1 MYGKEKEHIMKR
13 KKLSDELIKYGYVFS
28 LPKMVIT
35 YIVMVISTVLIGL
48 LFQLN
53 SVFIIVLCIC
63 VILMLPL
70 YIKNYNYNRYQQ
82 QRFSDVNIYM
92 EQFMYSFMKNGKIL
106 STLNDV
112 KELFL
117 KGKMC
122 DVINKAIKYIRDTY
136 EENDVESKA
145 LKMICEEYQYEG
157 LKTMHGFALS
167 VEANGGAY
175 ISCMQLILEARR
187 MWADRVY
194 EQMKI
199 RKHQKVLIL
208 MSIVTSL
215 LLCSI
220 LYYMAE
226 RMDVSVGSEMIS
238 QIITFAVI
246 FLDMWIYY
254 LADRKLSVDF
264 LEEDTRDDKI
274 MVAKY
279 KRFQKYKEK
288 PSSHY
293 ISLKITR
300 KQLTRAFEKE
310 FPRWLLQVSLLLQS
324 ENVQVAIF
332 KSLKD
337 APLLMQDELAKL
349 IMELKRDP
357 TSMKPYNSFLDDY
370 NMPEVRSAMKMLF
383 SLSEGTGANASDQ
396 IEDIIRRN
404 QQMMNKAEKL
414 RMEDTAS
421 GMYAL
426 FLAPQLT
433 GGCKLLVDMVL
444 LLVCYMGKMI

>member
-1 MYGKEKEHIMKR
+1 MKR
-13 KKLSDELIKYGYVFS
+13 KKLSDELVKYGYVFS
-28 LPKMVIT
+28 LPKVIIT
-35 YIVMVISTVLIGL
+35 YLLMVVFTILLGL
-48 LFQLN
+48 FFQLDA
-53 SVFIIVLCIC
+53 VFIVALCIC
-63 VILMLPL
+63 ACLMLPL

-82 QRFSDVNIYM
+82 QRFSDVNVYM
-92 EQFMYSFMKNGKIL
+92 EQFMYSFMKTGKIL
-106 STLNDV
+106 STLYDV
-112 KELFL
+112 KELFP

-122 DVINKAIKYIRDTY
+122 DVINKSIKYIKDTY
-136 EENDVESKA
+136 EESDVEGKA
-145 LKMICEEYQYEG
+145 LEIISDEYQYEG

-199 RKHQKVLIL
+199 RKHQKVLVL

-215 LLCSI
+215 ILCSV
-220 LYYMAE
+220 LYYMSD
-226 RMDVSVGSEMIS
+226 RMDVSVGSEIIS
-238 QIITFAVI
+238 QIVTFVVI

-264 LEEDTRDDKI
+264 LEEDNKDDEI

-293 ISLKITR
+293 LSIRIAR

-337 APLLMQDELAKL
+337 APRLMQDELAKL
-349 IMELKRDP
+349 ILELKSEP
-357 TSMKPYNSFLDDY
+357 TSMKPYNNFLEDY

-433 GGCKLLVDMVL
+433 GGCKLLVDMIL
-444 LLVCYMGKMI
+444 LLVCYMSKMI

>member
-1 MYGKEKEHIMKR
+1 MKR
-13 KKLSDELIKYGYVFS
+13 KKLSDELVKYGYVFS
-28 LPKMVIT
+28 LPKMLIT
-35 YIVMVISTVLIGL
+35 YFLMAVFTILLGL
-48 LFQLN
+48 FFQLN
-53 SVFIIVLCIC
+53 AVFIVALCIC
-63 VILMLPL
+63 ACLMLPL
-70 YIKNYNYNRYQQ
+70 YIRNYNYNRYQQ
-82 QRFSDVNIYM
+82 QRFSDVNVYM
-92 EQFMYSFMKNGKIL
+92 EQFMYSFMKTGKIL
-106 STLNDV
+106 STLYDV
-112 KELFL
+112 KELFP

-122 DVINKAIKYIRDTY
+122 DVINKSIKYIKDTY
-136 EENDVESKA
+136 EESDVEGKA
-145 LKMICEEYQYEG
+145 LEIISDEYQYEG

-199 RKHQKVLIL
+199 RKHQKVLVL

-215 LLCSI
+215 ILCSV
-220 LYYMAE
+220 LYYMSD

-238 QIITFAVI
+238 QIVTFVVI

-264 LEEDTRDDKI
+264 LEEDNKDDEI
-274 MVAKY
+274 MVSKY

-293 ISLKITR
+293 LSIKIAR

-337 APLLMQDELAKL
+337 APRLMQDELAKL
-349 IMELKRDP
+349 ILELKSEP
-357 TSMKPYNSFLDDY
+357 TSMKPYNNFLEDY

-433 GGCKLLVDMVL
+433 GGCKLLVDMIL
-444 LLVCYMGKMI
+444 LLVCYMSKMI

>member
-1 MYGKEKEHIMKR
+1 MYGKGEVHIMKR
-13 KKLSDELIKYGYVFS
+13 KKLSDELVKYGYVFS
-28 LPKMVIT
+28 LPKMIIT
-35 YIVMVISTVLIGL
+35 YLLMAVFTILLGL
-48 LFQLN
+48 FFQLN
-53 SVFIIVLCIC
+53 AVFIVALCIC
-63 VILMLPL
+63 ACLMLPL
-70 YIKNYNYNRYQQ
+70 YIRNYNYNRYQQ
-82 QRFSDVNIYM
+82 QRFSDVNVYM
-92 EQFMYSFMKNGKIL
+92 EQFMYSFMKTGKIL
-106 STLNDV
+106 STLYDV
-112 KELFL
+112 KELFP

-122 DVINKAIKYIRDTY
+122 DVINKSITYIKDTY
-136 EENDVESKA
+136 EESDVEGKA
-145 LKMICEEYQYEG
+145 LEIISDEYQYEG

-199 RKHQKVLIL
+199 RKHQKVLVL

-215 LLCSI
+215 ILCSV
-220 LYYMAE
+220 LYYMSD

-238 QIITFAVI
+238 QIVTFVVI

-264 LEEDTRDDKI
+264 LEEDNKDDGI
-274 MVAKY
+274 MVSKY

-293 ISLKITR
+293 LSIKIAR

-337 APLLMQDELAKL
+337 APRLMQDELAKL
-349 IMELKRDP
+349 ILELKSEP
-357 TSMKPYNSFLDDY
+357 TSMKPYNNFLEDY

-433 GGCKLLVDMVL
+433 GGCKLLVDMIL
-444 LLVCYMGKMI
+444 LLVCYMSKMI

>member
-1 MYGKEKEHIMKR
+1 MKR
-13 KKLSDELIKYGYVFS
+13 KKLSDELVKYGYVFS
-28 LPKMVIT
+28 LPKMIIT
-35 YIVMVISTVLIGL
+35 YLLMVVFTILLGL
-48 LFQLN
+48 FFQLN
-53 SVFIIVLCIC
+53 AIFIVALCIC
-63 VILMLPL
+63 ACLMLPL

-82 QRFSDVNIYM
+82 QRFSDVNVYM
-92 EQFMYSFMKNGKIL
+92 EQFMYSFMKTGKIL
-106 STLNDV
+106 STLYDV
-112 KELFL
+112 KELFP

-122 DVINKAIKYIRDTY
+122 DVINKSIKYIKDTY
-136 EENDVESKA
+136 EESDVEGKA
-145 LKMICEEYQYEG
+145 LEIISDEYQYEG

-199 RKHQKVLIL
+199 RKHQKVLVL

-215 LLCSI
+215 ILCSV
-220 LYYMAE
+220 LYYMSD
-226 RMDVSVGSEMIS
+226 RMDVSVGSEIIS
-238 QIITFAVI
+238 QIVTFVVI

-254 LADRKLSVDF
+254 LSDRKLSVDF
-264 LEEDTRDDKI
+264 LEEDNKDDEI

-293 ISLKITR
+293 LSIRIAR

-337 APLLMQDELAKL
+337 APVLMQDELAKL
-349 IMELKRDP
+349 ILELKSEP
-357 TSMKPYNSFLDDY
+357 TSMKPYNNFLEDY

-433 GGCKLLVDMVL
+433 GGCKLLVDMIL
-444 LLVCYMGKMI
+444 LLVCYMSKMI

>member
-1 MYGKEKEHIMKR
+1 MFGREEGHIMRR
-13 KKLSDELIKYGYVFS
+13 KKLSDELVKYGYVFS
-28 LPKMVIT
+28 LPKMIIT
-35 YIVMVISTVLIGL
+35 YLLMVAITILVGL
-48 LFQLN
+48 FFQLN
-53 SVFIIVLCIC
+53 TGFIIALCVS

-70 YIKNYNYNRYQQ
+70 YIRNYNYNRYEQ
-82 QRFSDVNIYM
+82 QRFSDVNVYM
-92 EQFMYSFMKNGKIL
+92 EQFMYSFMKTGKVL

-112 KELFL
+112 RELFPS
-117 KGKMC
+117 GKMR
-122 DVINKAIKYIRDTY
+122 DAIDKAIKHIKETY
-136 EENDVESKA
+136 AENDVEANA
-145 LKMICEEYQYEG
+145 LNLVEKEYQYEG
-157 LKTMHGFALS
+157 LKTMHAFALS
-167 VEANGGAY
+167 VESNGGAY
-175 ISCMQLILEARR
+175 IACMQLILEARR

-194 EQMKI
+194 EQMKV
-199 RKHQKVLIL
+199 RKHQRALVL
-208 MSIVTSL
+208 MSIITSL
-215 LLCSI
+215 LLCSV
-220 LYYMAE
+220 LYYMSDK
-226 RMDVSVGSEMIS
+226 MDISVGSQTLS
-238 QIITFAVI
+238 QLITFAVL

-254 LADRKLSVDF
+254 LADKKLSVDF
-264 LEEDTRDDKI
+264 LVEDTKDEEI

-279 KRFQKYKEK
+279 KRFVKYKEK

-337 APLLMQDELAKL
+337 APLLMKEELGKL
-349 IMELKRDP
+349 IIDLKSNP
-357 TSMKPYNSFLDDY
+357 TSMKPYNDFLSDF

-383 SLSEGTGANASDQ
+383 SLSEGRGANASDQ

-421 GMYAL
+421 GMYVL

-433 GGCKLLVDMVL
+433 GGCKLIVDMVL
-444 LLVCYMGKMI
+444 LLVCYMGKVI

>member
-1 MYGKEKEHIMKR
+1 MKR
-13 KKLSDELIKYGYVFS
+13 KKLSDELVKYGYVFS
-28 LPKMVIT
+28 LPKVIIT
-35 YIVMVISTVLIGL
+35 YLLMVVFTILLGL
-48 LFQLN
+48 FFQLDA
-53 SVFIIVLCIC
+53 VFIVALCIC
-63 VILMLPL
+63 ACLMLPL

-82 QRFSDVNIYM
+82 QRFSDVNVYM
-92 EQFMYSFMKNGKIL
+92 EQFMYSFMKTGKIL
-106 STLNDV
+106 STLYDV
-112 KELFL
+112 KELFP

-122 DVINKAIKYIRDTY
+122 DVINKSIKYIKDTY
-136 EENDVESKA
+136 EESDVEGKA
-145 LKMICEEYQYEG
+145 LEIISDEYQYEG

-199 RKHQKVLIL
+199 RKHQKVLVL

-215 LLCSI
+215 ILCSV
-220 LYYMAE
+220 LYYMSD
-226 RMDVSVGSEMIS
+226 RMDVSVGSEIIS
-238 QIITFAVI
+238 QIVTFVVI

-264 LEEDTRDDKI
+264 LEEDNKDDEI

-293 ISLKITR
+293 LSIRIAR

-337 APLLMQDELAKL
+337 APVLMQDELAKL
-349 IMELKRDP
+349 ILELKSEP
-357 TSMKPYNSFLDDY
+357 TSMKPYNNFLEDY

-404 QQMMNKAEKL
+404 QQMMNKAGKL

-433 GGCKLLVDMVL
+433 GGCKLLVDMIL
-444 LLVCYMGKMI
+444 LLVCYMSKMI

>member
-1 MYGKEKEHIMKR
+1 MKR
-13 KKLSDELIKYGYVFS
+13 KKLSDELVKYGYVFS
-28 LPKMVIT
+28 LPKVIIT
-35 YIVMVISTVLIGL
+35 YLLMVVFTILLGL
-48 LFQLN
+48 FFQLDA
-53 SVFIIVLCIC
+53 VFIVALCIC
-63 VILMLPL
+63 ACLMLPL

-82 QRFSDVNIYM
+82 QRFSDVNVYM
-92 EQFMYSFMKNGKIL
+92 EQFMYSFMKTGKIL
-106 STLNDV
+106 STLYDV
-112 KELFL
+112 RELFT

-122 DVINKAIKYIRDTY
+122 DVINKSIKYIKDTY
-136 EENDVESKA
+136 EESDVEGKA
-145 LKMICEEYQYEG
+145 LEIISDEYQYEG

-199 RKHQKVLIL
+199 RKHQKVLVL

-215 LLCSI
+215 ILCSV
-220 LYYMAE
+220 LYYMSD
-226 RMDVSVGSEMIS
+226 RMDVSVGSEIIS
-238 QIITFAVI
+238 QIVTFVVI

-264 LEEDTRDDKI
+264 LEEDNKDDEI

-293 ISLKITR
+293 LSIRIAR

-337 APLLMQDELAKL
+337 APVLMQDELAKL
-349 IMELKRDP
+349 ILELKNEP
-357 TSMKPYNSFLDDY
+357 TSMKPYNNFLEDY

-433 GGCKLLVDMVL
+433 GGCKLLVDMIL
-444 LLVCYMGKMI
+444 LLVCYMSKMI

>member
-1 MYGKEKEHIMKR
+1 MKK
-13 KKLSDELIKYGYVFS
+13 KKLSDELVKYGYVFS
-28 LPKMVIT
+28 LPKMLIT
-35 YIVMVISTVLIGL
+35 YFLMAVFTILLGL
-48 LFQLN
+48 FFQLDA
-53 SVFIIVLCIC
+53 VFIVALCIC
-63 VILMLPL
+63 ACLMLPL
-70 YIKNYNYNRYQQ
+70 YIRNYNYNRYQQ
-82 QRFSDVNIYM
+82 QRFSDVNVYM
-92 EQFMYSFMKNGKIL
+92 EQFMYSFMKTGKIL
-106 STLNDV
+106 STLYDV
-112 KELFL
+112 KELFP

-122 DVINKAIKYIRDTY
+122 DVINKSITYIKDTY
-136 EENDVESKA
+136 EESDVEGKA
-145 LKMICEEYQYEG
+145 LEIISGEYQYEG

-199 RKHQKVLIL
+199 RKHQKVLVL
-208 MSIVTSL
+208 MSIITSL
-215 LLCSI
+215 ILCSV
-220 LYYMAE
+220 LYYMSD
-226 RMDVSVGSEMIS
+226 RMDVSVGSEMLS
-238 QIITFAVI
+238 QIVTFVVI

-264 LEEDTRDDKI
+264 LEEDNKGDEI
-274 MVAKY
+274 MVSKY

-293 ISLKITR
+293 LSIRIAR

-337 APLLMQDELAKL
+337 APRLMQDELAKL
-349 IMELKRDP
+349 ILELKSEP
-357 TSMKPYNSFLDDY
+357 TSMKPYNNFLEDY

-433 GGCKLLVDMVL
+433 GGCKLLVDMIL
-444 LLVCYMGKMI
+444 LLVCYMSKMI

>member
-1 MYGKEKEHIMKR
+1 MRR
-13 KKLSDELIKYGYVFS
+13 KKLSDELVKYGYVFS
-28 LPKMVIT
+28 LPKMIIT
-35 YIVMVISTVLIGL
+35 YLLMVAITILVGL
-48 LFQLN
+48 FFQLN
-53 SVFIIVLCIC
+53 TGFIIALCVS

-70 YIKNYNYNRYQQ
+70 YIRNYNYNRYEQ
-82 QRFSDVNIYM
+82 QRFSDVNVYM
-92 EQFMYSFMKNGKIL
+92 EQFMYSFMKTGKVL

-112 KELFL
+112 RELFPS
-117 KGKMC
+117 GKMR
-122 DVINKAIKYIRDTY
+122 DAIDKAIKHIKETY
-136 EENDVESKA
+136 AENDVEANA
-145 LKMICEEYQYEG
+145 LNLVEKEYQYEG

-167 VEANGGAY
+167 VESNGGAY
-175 ISCMQLILEARR
+175 IACMQLILEARR

-194 EQMKI
+194 EQMKV
-199 RKHQKVLIL
+199 RKHQRALVL
-208 MSIVTSL
+208 MSIITSL
-215 LLCSI
+215 LLCSV
-220 LYYMAE
+220 LYYMSDK
-226 RMDVSVGSEMIS
+226 MDISVGSQTLS
-238 QIITFAVI
+238 QLITFAVL

-254 LADRKLSVDF
+254 LADKKLSVDF
-264 LEEDTRDDKI
+264 LVEDTKDEEI

-279 KRFQKYKEK
+279 KRFVKYKEK

-337 APLLMQDELAKL
+337 APLLMKEELGKL
-349 IMELKRDP
+349 IIDLKSNP
-357 TSMKPYNSFLDDY
+357 TSMKPYNDFLSDF

-383 SLSEGTGANASDQ
+383 SLSEGRGANASDQ

-421 GMYAL
+421 GMYVL

-433 GGCKLLVDMVL
+433 GGCKLIVDMVL
-444 LLVCYMGKMI
+444 LLVCYMGKVI

>member
-1 MYGKEKEHIMKR
+1 MKR
-13 KKLSDELIKYGYVFS
+13 KKLSDELVKYGYVFS
-28 LPKMVIT
+28 LPKMIIT
-35 YIVMVISTVLIGL
+35 YLLMAVFTILLGL
-48 LFQLN
+48 FFQLN
-53 SVFIIVLCIC
+53 AVFIVALCIC
-63 VILMLPL
+63 ACLMLPL
-70 YIKNYNYNRYQQ
+70 YIRNYNYNRYQQ
-82 QRFSDVNIYM
+82 QRFSDVNVYM
-92 EQFMYSFMKNGKIL
+92 EQFMYSFMKTGKIL
-106 STLNDV
+106 STLYDV
-112 KELFL
+112 KELFP

-122 DVINKAIKYIRDTY
+122 DVINKSITYIKDTY
-136 EENDVESKA
+136 EESDVEGKA
-145 LKMICEEYQYEG
+145 LEIISDEYQYEG

-199 RKHQKVLIL
+199 RKHQKVLVL

-215 LLCSI
+215 ILCSV
-220 LYYMAE
+220 LYYMSD

-238 QIITFAVI
+238 QIVTFVVI

-264 LEEDTRDDKI
+264 LEEDNKDDGI
-274 MVAKY
+274 MVSKY

-293 ISLKITR
+293 LSIKIAR

-337 APLLMQDELAKL
+337 APRLMQDELAKL
-349 IMELKRDP
+349 ILELKSEP
-357 TSMKPYNSFLDDY
+357 TSMKPYNNFLEDY

-433 GGCKLLVDMVL
+433 GGCKLLVDMIL
-444 LLVCYMGKMI
+444 LLVCYMSKMI

>member
-1 MYGKEKEHIMKR
+1 MKR
-13 KKLSDELIKYGYVFS
+13 KKLSDELVKYGYVFS
-28 LPKMVIT
+28 LPKMIIT
-35 YIVMVISTVLIGL
+35 YLLMVVFTIL
-48 LFQLN
+48 LGMFFQLDA
-53 SVFIIVLCIC
+53 VFIVALCIC
-63 VILMLPL
+63 ACLMLPL
-70 YIKNYNYNRYQQ
+70 YIRNYNYNRYQQ
-82 QRFSDVNIYM
+82 QRFSDANVYM
-92 EQFMYSFMKNGKIL
+92 EQFMYSFMKTGKIL
-106 STLNDV
+106 STLYDV
-112 KELFL
+112 KELFP

-122 DVINKAIKYIRDTY
+122 DVINKSIKYIKDTY
-136 EENDVESKA
+136 EESDVEGKA
-145 LKMICEEYQYEG
+145 LEIISDEYQYEG

-199 RKHQKVLIL
+199 RKHQKVLVL

-215 LLCSI
+215 ILCSV
-220 LYYMAE
+220 LYYMSD

-238 QIITFAVI
+238 QIVTFVVI

-264 LEEDTRDDKI
+264 LEEDNKDDEI

-293 ISLKITR
+293 LSIRIAR

-337 APLLMQDELAKL
+337 APRLMQDELAKL
-349 IMELKRDP
+349 ILELKSEP
-357 TSMKPYNSFLDDY
+357 TSMKPYNNFLEDY

-433 GGCKLLVDMVL
+433 GGCKLLVDMIL
-444 LLVCYMGKMI
+444 LLVCYMSKMI

>member
-1 MYGKEKEHIMKR
+1 MKR
-13 KKLSDELIKYGYVFS
+13 KKLSDELVKYGYVFS
-28 LPKMVIT
+28 LPKMIIT
-35 YIVMVISTVLIGL
+35 YLLMVAITILVGL
-48 LFQLN
+48 FFQLN
-53 SVFIIVLCIC
+53 TGFIIALCIS

-70 YIKNYNYNRYQQ
+70 YIRNYNYNRYEQ
-82 QRFSDVNIYM
+82 QRFSDVNVYM
-92 EQFMYSFMKNGKIL
+92 EQFMYSFMKTGKVL

-112 KELFL
+112 RELFSS
-117 KGKMC
+117 GKMR
-122 DVINKAIKYIRDTY
+122 DVIDKAVSHIKETY
-136 EENDVESKA
+136 AENDVEAKA
-145 LKMICEEYQYEG
+145 LKLIEKEYQFEG

-167 VEANGGAY
+167 VESNGGAY
-175 ISCMQLILEARR
+175 TACMQLILEARR

-194 EQMKI
+194 EQMKV
-199 RKHQKVLIL
+199 RKHQRVLVL
-208 MSIVTSL
+208 MSIITSL
-215 LLCSI
+215 LLCSA
-220 LYYMAE
+220 LYYMSDK
-226 RMDVSVGSEMIS
+226 MDISVGAESLS
-238 QIITFAVI
+238 QIITFVVL

-264 LEEDTRDDKI
+264 LVEDNKDERI
-274 MVAKY
+274 MVSKY
-279 KRFQKYKEK
+279 KRFIRYKEK

-300 KQLTRAFEKE
+300 RQLTRAFEKE

-337 APLLMQDELAKL
+337 APLLMKEELGKL
-349 IMELKRDP
+349 ILDLKSNP
-357 TSMKPYNSFLDDY
+357 TSMKPYNDFLSDF

-404 QQMMNKAEKL
+404 QVMMNKAEKL
-414 RMEDTAS
+414 RMEDTSS

-433 GGCKLLVDMVL
+433 GGCKLIVDMVL
-444 LLVCYMGKMI
+444 LLVCYMGKVI

>member
-1 MYGKEKEHIMKR
+1 MKR
-13 KKLSDELIKYGYVFS
+13 KKLSDELVKYGYVFS
-28 LPKMVIT
+28 LPKMIIT
-35 YIVMVISTVLIGL
+35 YLLMAVFTILLGL
-48 LFQLN
+48 FFQLDA
-53 SVFIIVLCIC
+53 VFIVVLCIC
-63 VILMLPL
+63 ACLMLPL
-70 YIKNYNYNRYQQ
+70 YIRNYNYNRYQQ
-82 QRFSDVNIYM
+82 QRFSDVNVYM
-92 EQFMYSFMKNGKIL
+92 EQFMYSFMKTGKIL
-106 STLNDV
+106 STLYDV
-112 KELFL
+112 KELFP

-122 DVINKAIKYIRDTY
+122 DVINKSITYIKDTY
-136 EENDVESKA
+136 EESDVEGKA
-145 LKMICEEYQYEG
+145 LEIISDEYQYEG

-199 RKHQKVLIL
+199 RKHQKVLVL

-215 LLCSI
+215 ILCSV
-220 LYYMAE
+220 LYYMSD

-238 QIITFAVI
+238 QIVTFVVI

-264 LEEDTRDDKI
+264 LEEDNKDDEI

-279 KRFQKYKEK
+279 KRFQKYMEK

-293 ISLKITR
+293 LSIKIAR

-337 APLLMQDELAKL
+337 APRLMQDELAKL
-349 IMELKRDP
+349 ILELKSEP
-357 TSMKPYNSFLDDY
+357 TSMKPYNNFLEDY

-433 GGCKLLVDMVL
+433 GGCKLLVDMIL
-444 LLVCYMGKMI
+444 LLVCYMSKMI

>member
-1 MYGKEKEHIMKR
+1 MKR
-13 KKLSDELIKYGYVFS
+13 KKLSDELVKYGYVFS
-28 LPKMVIT
+28 LPKMIIT
-35 YIVMVISTVLIGL
+35 YLLMVVFTILLGL
-48 LFQLN
+48 FFQLN
-53 SVFIIVLCIC
+53 AIFIVALCIC
-63 VILMLPL
+63 ACLMLPL

-82 QRFSDVNIYM
+82 QRFSDVNVYM
-92 EQFMYSFMKNGKIL
+92 EQFMYSFMKTGKIL
-106 STLNDV
+106 STLYDV
-112 KELFL
+112 RELFL

-122 DVINKAIKYIRDTY
+122 DVINKSIKYIKDTY
-136 EENDVESKA
+136 EESDVEGKA
-145 LKMICEEYQYEG
+145 LEIISDEYQYEG

-199 RKHQKVLIL
+199 RKHQKVLVL
-208 MSIVTSL
+208 MSIITSL
-215 LLCSI
+215 ILCSV
-220 LYYMAE
+220 LYYMSD

-238 QIITFAVI
+238 QIVTFVVI

-264 LEEDTRDDKI
+264 LEEDNKDDEI

-293 ISLKITR
+293 LSIRIAR

-337 APLLMQDELAKL
+337 APVLMQDELAKL
-349 IMELKRDP
+349 ILELKSEP
-357 TSMKPYNSFLDDY
+357 TSMKPYNNFLEDY

-414 RMEDTAS
+414 RMEDTVS

-433 GGCKLLVDMVL
+433 GGCKLLVDMIL
-444 LLVCYMGKMI
+444 LLVCYMSKMI

>member
-1 MYGKEKEHIMKR
+1 MKR
-13 KKLSDELIKYGYVFS
+13 KKLSDELVKYGYVFS
-28 LPKMVIT
+28 LPKMIIT
-35 YIVMVISTVLIGL
+35 YLLMVVFTILLGL
-48 LFQLN
+48 FFQLN
-53 SVFIIVLCIC
+53 AVFIIALCIC
-63 VILMLPL
+63 ASLMLPL

-82 QRFSDVNIYM
+82 QRFSDVNVYM
-92 EQFMYSFMKNGKIL
+92 EQFMYSFMKTGKIL
-106 STLNDV
+106 STLYDV
-112 KELFL
+112 KELFP

-122 DVINKAIKYIRDTY
+122 DVINKSIKYIKDTY
-136 EENDVESKA
+136 EESDVEGKA
-145 LKMICEEYQYEG
+145 LEIISDEYQYEG

-199 RKHQKVLIL
+199 RKHQKVLVL

-215 LLCSI
+215 ILCSV
-220 LYYMAE
+220 LYYMSD
-226 RMDVSVGSEMIS
+226 RMEVSVGSEMVS
-238 QIITFAVI
+238 QIVTFVVI

-264 LEEDTRDDKI
+264 LEEDNKDDEI

-293 ISLKITR
+293 LSIRISR

-349 IMELKRDP
+349 ILELKSEP
-357 TSMKPYNSFLDDY
+357 TSMKPYNNFLCDY

-433 GGCKLLVDMVL
+433 GGCKLLVDMIL
-444 LLVCYMGKMI
+444 LLVCYMSKMI

>member
-1 MYGKEKEHIMKR
+1 MKR
-13 KKLSDELIKYGYVFS
+13 KKLSDELVKYGYVFS
-28 LPKMVIT
+28 LPKMIIT
-35 YIVMVISTVLIGL
+35 YLLMVVFTILLGL
-48 LFQLN
+48 FFQLDA
-53 SVFIIVLCIC
+53 VFIVALCIC
-63 VILMLPL
+63 ACLMLPL

-82 QRFSDVNIYM
+82 QRFSDVNVYM
-92 EQFMYSFMKNGKIL
+92 EQFMYSFMKTGKIL
-106 STLNDV
+106 STLYDV
-112 KELFL
+112 KELFP

-122 DVINKAIKYIRDTY
+122 DVINKSIKYIKDTY
-136 EENDVESKA
+136 EESDVEGKA
-145 LKMICEEYQYEG
+145 LEIISDEYQYEG

-199 RKHQKVLIL
+199 RKHQKVLVL

-215 LLCSI
+215 ILCSV
-220 LYYMAE
+220 LYYMSD
-226 RMDVSVGSEMIS
+226 RMDISVGSEIIS
-238 QIITFAVI
+238 QIVTFVVI

-264 LEEDTRDDKI
+264 LEEDNKDDEI

-293 ISLKITR
+293 LSIRIAR

-337 APLLMQDELAKL
+337 APVLMQDELAKL
-349 IMELKRDP
+349 ILELKSEP
-357 TSMKPYNSFLDDY
+357 TSMKPYNNFLEDY

-433 GGCKLLVDMVL
+433 GGCKLLVDMIL
-444 LLVCYMGKMI
+444 LLVCYMSKMI

>member
-1 MYGKEKEHIMKR
+1 MKR
-13 KKLSDELIKYGYVFS
+13 KKLSDELVKYGYVFS
-28 LPKMVIT
+28 LSKMVVT
-35 YIVMVISTVLIGL
+35 YVVMVVSTILVGMF
-48 LFQLN
+48 FQLN
-53 SVFIIVLCIC
+53 SVFIIGLIISVA
-63 VILMLPL
+63 LMLPL
-70 YIKNYNYNRYQQ
+70 YIRNYNYNRFQQ
-82 QRFSDVNIYM
+82 QRFSDVNVYM
-92 EQFMYSFMKNGKIL
+92 EQFMYSFMKTGKIL

-112 KELFL
+112 KELFP

-122 DVINKAIKYIRDTY
+122 DVITKAIQYIKDTY
-136 EENDVESKA
+136 EESDVEAKA
-145 LKMICEEYQYEG
+145 LEIIGDEYQYEG

-208 MSIVTSL
+208 MSIITSL
-215 LLCSI
+215 LLCSV
-220 LYYMAE
+220 LYYMSD
-226 RMDVSVGSEMIS
+226 RMEVSVGSEMIS
-238 QIITFAVI
+238 QIITFVVI

-264 LEEDTRDDKI
+264 LEEDNKDEQI

-332 KSLKD
+332 KSIKD
-337 APLLMQDELAKL
+337 APALMQEELAKL
-349 IMELKRDP
+349 ILELRSNP
-357 TSMKPYNSFLDDY
+357 TSMKPYNDFLIDY

-414 RMEDTAS
+414 RMEDTSS

-433 GGCKLLVDMVL
+433 GGCKLLVDMIL

>member
-1 MYGKEKEHIMKR
+1 MKR
-13 KKLSDELIKYGYVFS
+13 KKLSDELVKYGYVFS
-28 LPKMVIT
+28 LPKMIIT
-35 YIVMVISTVLIGL
+35 YLLMVVFTILLGL
-48 LFQLN
+48 FFQLDA
-53 SVFIIVLCIC
+53 VFIVALCIC
-63 VILMLPL
+63 ACLMLPL
-70 YIKNYNYNRYQQ
+70 YIRNYNYNRYQQ
-82 QRFSDVNIYM
+82 QRFSDVNVYM
-92 EQFMYSFMKNGKIL
+92 EQFMYSFMKTGKIL
-106 STLNDV
+106 STLYDV
-112 KELFL
+112 KELFP

-122 DVINKAIKYIRDTY
+122 DVINKSIKYIKDTY
-136 EENDVESKA
+136 EESDVEGKA
-145 LKMICEEYQYEG
+145 LEIISDEYQYEG

-199 RKHQKVLIL
+199 RKHQKVLVL

-215 LLCSI
+215 ILCSV
-220 LYYMAE
+220 LYYMSD

-238 QIITFAVI
+238 QIVTFVVI

-264 LEEDTRDDKI
+264 LEEDNKDDEI

-293 ISLKITR
+293 LSIRIAR

-337 APLLMQDELAKL
+337 APRLMQDELAKL
-349 IMELKRDP
+349 ILELKSEP
-357 TSMKPYNSFLDDY
+357 TSMKPYNNFLEDY

-433 GGCKLLVDMVL
+433 GGCKLLVDMIL
-444 LLVCYMGKMI
+444 LLVCYMSKMI

>member
-1 MYGKEKEHIMKR
+1 MKR
-13 KKLSDELIKYGYVFS
+13 KKLSDELVKYGYVFS
-28 LPKMVIT
+28 LPKVIIT
-35 YIVMVISTVLIGL
+35 YLLMVVFTILLGL
-48 LFQLN
+48 FFQLDA
-53 SVFIIVLCIC
+53 VFIVALCIC
-63 VILMLPL
+63 ACLMLPL

-82 QRFSDVNIYM
+82 QRFSDVNVYM
-92 EQFMYSFMKNGKIL
+92 EQFMYSFMKTGKIL
-106 STLNDV
+106 STLYDV
-112 KELFL
+112 KELFP

-122 DVINKAIKYIRDTY
+122 DVINKSIKYIKDTY
-136 EENDVESKA
+136 EESDVEGKA
-145 LKMICEEYQYEG
+145 LEIISDEYQYEG

-199 RKHQKVLIL
+199 RKHQKVLVL

-215 LLCSI
+215 ILCSV
-220 LYYMAE
+220 LYYMSD
-226 RMDVSVGSEMIS
+226 RMDVSVGSEIIS
-238 QIITFAVI
+238 QIVTFVVI

-264 LEEDTRDDKI
+264 LEEDNKDDEI

-293 ISLKITR
+293 LSIRIAR

-337 APLLMQDELAKL
+337 APVLMQDELAKL
-349 IMELKRDP
+349 ILELKSEP
-357 TSMKPYNSFLDDY
+357 TSMKPYNNFLEDY

-433 GGCKLLVDMVL
+433 GGCKLLVDMIL
-444 LLVCYMGKMI
+444 LLVCYMSKMI

>member
-1 MYGKEKEHIMKR
+1 MKR
-13 KKLSDELIKYGYVFS
+13 KKLSDELVKYGYVFS
-28 LPKMVIT
+28 LPKMIIT
-35 YIVMVISTVLIGL
+35 YLLMVVFTILLGL
-48 LFQLN
+48 FFQLDA
-53 SVFIIVLCIC
+53 VFIVALCIC
-63 VILMLPL
+63 ACLMLPL
-70 YIKNYNYNRYQQ
+70 YIRNYNYNRYQQ
-82 QRFSDVNIYM
+82 QRFSDVNVYM
-92 EQFMYSFMKNGKIL
+92 EQFMYSFMKTGKIL
-106 STLNDV
+106 STLYDV
-112 KELFL
+112 KELFP

-122 DVINKAIKYIRDTY
+122 DVINKSIKYIKDTY
-136 EENDVESKA
+136 EESDVEGKA
-145 LKMICEEYQYEG
+145 LEIISDEYQYEG

-199 RKHQKVLIL
+199 RKHQKVLVL

-215 LLCSI
+215 ILCSV
-220 LYYMAE
+220 LYYMSD

-238 QIITFAVI
+238 QIVTFVVI

-264 LEEDTRDDKI
+264 LEEDNKDDEI

-293 ISLKITR
+293 LSIRIAR
-300 KQLTRAFEKE
+300 KKLTRAFEKE

-337 APLLMQDELAKL
+337 APRLMQDELAKL
-349 IMELKRDP
+349 ILELKSEP
-357 TSMKPYNSFLDDY
+357 TSMKPYNNFLEDY

-433 GGCKLLVDMVL
+433 GGCKLLVDMIL
-444 LLVCYMGKMI
+444 LLVCYMSKMI

>member
-1 MYGKEKEHIMKR
+1 MKR
-13 KKLSDELIKYGYVFS
+13 KKLSDELVKYGYVFS
-28 LPKMVIT
+28 LPKVIIT
-35 YIVMVISTVLIGL
+35 YLLMVVFTILLGL
-48 LFQLN
+48 FFQLDA
-53 SVFIIVLCIC
+53 VFIVALCIC
-63 VILMLPL
+63 ACLMLPL
-70 YIKNYNYNRYQQ
+70 YIRNYNYNRYQQ
-82 QRFSDVNIYM
+82 QRFSDVNVYM
-92 EQFMYSFMKNGKIL
+92 EQFMYSFMKTGKIL
-106 STLNDV
+106 STLYDV
-112 KELFL
+112 KELFP

-122 DVINKAIKYIRDTY
+122 DVINKSIKYIKDTY
-136 EENDVESKA
+136 EESDVEGKA
-145 LKMICEEYQYEG
+145 LEIISDEYQYEG

-199 RKHQKVLIL
+199 RKHQKVLVL
-208 MSIVTSL
+208 MSIITSL
-215 LLCSI
+215 ILCSV
-220 LYYMAE
+220 LYYMSD

-238 QIITFAVI
+238 QIVTFVVI

-264 LEEDTRDDKI
+264 LEEDNKDDEI

-293 ISLKITR
+293 LSIRIAR

-337 APLLMQDELAKL
+337 APVLMQDELAKL
-349 IMELKRDP
+349 ILELKSEP
-357 TSMKPYNSFLDDY
+357 TSMKPYNNFLEDY

-433 GGCKLLVDMVL
+433 GGCKLLVDMIL
-444 LLVCYMGKMI
+444 LLVCYMSKMI

>member
-1 MYGKEKEHIMKR
+1 MKR
-13 KKLSDELIKYGYVFS
+13 KKLSDELVKYGYVFS
-28 LPKMVIT
+28 LPKMIIT
-35 YIVMVISTVLIGL
+35 YLLMVAITILVGL
-48 LFQLN
+48 FFQLN
-53 SVFIIVLCIC
+53 TGFIIALCIS

-70 YIKNYNYNRYQQ
+70 YIRNYNYNRYEQ
-82 QRFSDVNIYM
+82 QRFSDVNVYM
-92 EQFMYSFMKNGKIL
+92 EQFMYSFMKTGKVL

-112 KELFL
+112 RELFSS
-117 KGKMC
+117 GKMR
-122 DVINKAIKYIRDTY
+122 DVIDKAVSHIKETY
-136 EENDVESKA
+136 AENDVEAKA
-145 LKMICEEYQYEG
+145 LKLIEKEYQFEG

-167 VEANGGAY
+167 VESNGGAY
-175 ISCMQLILEARR
+175 TACMQLILEARR

-194 EQMKI
+194 EQMKV
-199 RKHQKVLIL
+199 RKHQRVLVL
-208 MSIVTSL
+208 MSIITSL
-215 LLCSI
+215 LLCSA
-220 LYYMAE
+220 LYYMSDK
-226 RMDVSVGSEMIS
+226 MDISVGAESLS
-238 QIITFAVI
+238 QIITFVVL

-254 LADRKLSVDF
+254 LADKKLSVDF
-264 LEEDTRDDKI
+264 LVEDNKDERI
-274 MVAKY
+274 MVSKY
-279 KRFQKYKEK
+279 KRFLRYKEK

-300 KQLTRAFEKE
+300 RQLTRAFEKE

-337 APLLMQDELAKL
+337 APLLMKEELGKL
-349 IMELKRDP
+349 ILDLKSNP
-357 TSMKPYNSFLDDY
+357 TSMKPYNDFLSDF

-404 QQMMNKAEKL
+404 QVMMNKAEKL
-414 RMEDTAS
+414 RMEDTSS

-433 GGCKLLVDMVL
+433 GGCKLIVDMVL
-444 LLVCYMGKMI
+444 LLVCYMGKVI

>member
-1 MYGKEKEHIMKR
+1 MKR
-13 KKLSDELIKYGYVFS
+13 KKLSDELVKYGYVFS
-28 LPKMVIT
+28 LPKMIIT
-35 YIVMVISTVLIGL
+35 YLLMVVFTILLGL
-48 LFQLN
+48 FFQLDA
-53 SVFIIVLCIC
+53 VFIVALCIC
-63 VILMLPL
+63 ACLMLPL

-82 QRFSDVNIYM
+82 QRFSDVNVYM
-92 EQFMYSFMKNGKIL
+92 EQFMYSFMKTGKIL
-106 STLNDV
+106 STLYDV
-112 KELFL
+112 RELFL

-122 DVINKAIKYIRDTY
+122 DVINKSIKYIKDTY
-136 EENDVESKA
+136 EESDVEGKA
-145 LKMICEEYQYEG
+145 LEIISDEYQYEG

-199 RKHQKVLIL
+199 RKHQKVLVL
-208 MSIVTSL
+208 MSIITSL
-215 LLCSI
+215 ILCSV
-220 LYYMAE
+220 LYYMSD

-238 QIITFAVI
+238 QIVTFVVI

-264 LEEDTRDDKI
+264 LEEDNKDDEI

-293 ISLKITR
+293 LSIRIAR

-337 APLLMQDELAKL
+337 APRLMQDELAKL
-349 IMELKRDP
+349 ILELKSEP
-357 TSMKPYNSFLDDY
+357 TSMKPYNNFLEDY

-433 GGCKLLVDMVL
+433 GGFKLLVDMIL
-444 LLVCYMGKMI
+444 LLVCYMSKMI

>member
-1 MYGKEKEHIMKR
+1 MKR
-13 KKLSDELIKYGYVFS
+13 KKLSDELVKYGYVFS
-28 LPKMVIT
+28 LPKMIIT
-35 YIVMVISTVLIGL
+35 YLLMVVFTILLGL
-48 LFQLN
+48 FFQLN
-53 SVFIIVLCIC
+53 AIFIVALCIC
-63 VILMLPL
+63 ACLMLPL

-82 QRFSDVNIYM
+82 QRFSDVNVYM
-92 EQFMYSFMKNGKIL
+92 EQFMYSFMKTGKIL
-106 STLNDV
+106 STLYDV
-112 KELFL
+112 KELFP

-122 DVINKAIKYIRDTY
+122 DVINKSIKYIKDTY
-136 EENDVESKA
+136 EESDVEGKA
-145 LKMICEEYQYEG
+145 LEIISDEYQYEG

-199 RKHQKVLIL
+199 RKHQKVLVL
-208 MSIVTSL
+208 MSIITSL
-215 LLCSI
+215 ILCSV
-220 LYYMAE
+220 LYYMSD

-238 QIITFAVI
+238 QIVTFVVI

-264 LEEDTRDDKI
+264 LEEDNKDDEI

-293 ISLKITR
+293 LSIRIAR

-337 APLLMQDELAKL
+337 APVLMQDELAKL
-349 IMELKRDP
+349 ILELKSEP
-357 TSMKPYNSFLDDY
+357 TSMKPYNNFLEDY

-433 GGCKLLVDMVL
+433 GGCKLLVDMIL
-444 LLVCYMGKMI
+444 LLVCYMSKMI

>member
-1 MYGKEKEHIMKR
+1 MKR
-13 KKLSDELIKYGYVFS
+13 KKLSDELVKYGYVFS
-28 LPKMVIT
+28 LPKMIIT
-35 YIVMVISTVLIGL
+35 YLLMVVFTILLGL
-48 LFQLN
+48 FFQLN
-53 SVFIIVLCIC
+53 AIFIVALCIC
-63 VILMLPL
+63 ACLMLPL

-82 QRFSDVNIYM
+82 QRFSDVNVYM
-92 EQFMYSFMKNGKIL
+92 EQFMYSFMKTGKIL
-106 STLNDV
+106 STLYDV
-112 KELFL
+112 RELFL

-122 DVINKAIKYIRDTY
+122 DVINKSIKYIKDTY
-136 EENDVESKA
+136 EESDVEGKA
-145 LKMICEEYQYEG
+145 LEIISAEYQYEG

-199 RKHQKVLIL
+199 RKHQKVLVL
-208 MSIVTSL
+208 MSIITSL
-215 LLCSI
+215 ILCSV
-220 LYYMAE
+220 LYYMSD

-238 QIITFAVI
+238 QIVTFVVI

-264 LEEDTRDDKI
+264 LEEDNKDDEI

-293 ISLKITR
+293 LSIRIAR

-337 APLLMQDELAKL
+337 APVLMQDELAKL
-349 IMELKRDP
+349 ILELKSEP
-357 TSMKPYNSFLDDY
+357 TSMKPYNNFLEDY

-414 RMEDTAS
+414 RMEDTVS

-433 GGCKLLVDMVL
+433 GGCKLLVDMIL
-444 LLVCYMGKMI
+444 LLVCYMSKMI

>member
-1 MYGKEKEHIMKR
+1 MKR
-13 KKLSDELIKYGYVFS
+13 KKLSDELVKYGYVFS
-28 LPKMVIT
+28 LPKMIIT
-35 YIVMVISTVLIGL
+35 YLLMVVFTILLGL
-48 LFQLN
+48 FFQLDA
-53 SVFIIVLCIC
+53 VFIVALCIC
-63 VILMLPL
+63 ACLTLPL
-70 YIKNYNYNRYQQ
+70 YIRNYNYNRYQQ
-82 QRFSDVNIYM
+82 QRFSDVNVYM
-92 EQFMYSFMKNGKIL
+92 EQFMYSFMKTGKIL
-106 STLNDV
+106 STLYDV
-112 KELFL
+112 KELFP

-122 DVINKAIKYIRDTY
+122 DVINKSIKYIKDTY
-136 EENDVESKA
+136 EESDVEGKA
-145 LKMICEEYQYEG
+145 LEIISDEYQYEG

-199 RKHQKVLIL
+199 RKHQKVLVL

-215 LLCSI
+215 ILCSV
-220 LYYMAE
+220 LYYMSD

-238 QIITFAVI
+238 QIVTFVVI

-264 LEEDTRDDKI
+264 LEEDNKDDEI

-293 ISLKITR
+293 LSIRIAR

-337 APLLMQDELAKL
+337 APRLMQDELAKL
-349 IMELKRDP
+349 ILELKSEP
-357 TSMKPYNSFLDDY
+357 TSMKPYNNFLEDY

-433 GGCKLLVDMVL
+433 GGCKLLVDMIL
-444 LLVCYMGKMI
+444 LLVCYMSKMI